1 VPATAERI
9 SRLDR
14 ARVHRLHS
22 GSKLSAP
29 GFGRLQSDDS
39 TRPAIE
45 KMHDSES
52 DRGYCH
58 LKDVPRSLFIV
69 IRGVL
74 AMGMLTCLV
83 LEPAVGRAA
92 YDGKPIPVDVWEPAS
107 NSERQ
112 RVRSNYVP
120 LAHAIKPWHV
130 CAAIPH
136 LKDDY
141 WMAVNFALIQEA
153 TRLGVR
159 LDVFEAGG
167 YEHLQTQR
175 RQIAECVRSGA
186 QAVILGA
193 ISASGLNDLIDAYAD
208 RNIPVVDLI
217 NGVSSRAV
225 AARVGAD
232 FYDMGLA
239 AGNYLKSVTSHTDK
253 PVRVAWFPGPNGAG
267 WVSVGD
273 QGLRDAIT
281 GTKIT
286 IVATRFGDTGIDEQT
301 RLVNAILDQHTDIDY
316 IVGTAVTAEAAVQV
330 LRERKLSERIKVVA
344 YYFGAGVH
352 RGIRRHAI
360 LAAPTDQ
367 PGLQTKLAVDV
378 VVRILE
384 KKAYPRHLSA
394 PVLLVDGRSVVRFDV
409 DWSLA
414 PPGFRRIFSTTN

>member
-1 VPATAERI
+1 MV
-9 SRLDR
+9 
-14 ARVHRLHS
+14 
-22 GSKLSAP
+22 
-29 GFGRLQSDDS
+29 
-39 TRPAIE
+39 
-45 KMHDSES
+45 M
-52 DRGYCH
+52 
-58 LKDVPRSLFIV
+58 
-69 IRGVL
+69 L
-74 AMGMLTCLV
+74 ASVV
-83 LEPAVGRAA
+83 LEPMIGRAA
-92 YDGKPIPVDVWEPAS
+92 YDAKPIPVDVWEPPF

-112 RVRSNYVP
+112 RVRRHYVP
-120 LAHAIKPWHV
+120 LAHATKRWNV
-130 CAAIPH
+130 CASIPH

-167 YEHLQTQR
+167 YEYLQTQK
-175 RQIAECVRSGA
+175 RQIAECVSSGA
-186 QAVILGA
+186 QAVILAA
-193 ISASGLNDLIDAYAD
+193 IFANGLNDLIAAYAD

-239 AGNYLKSVTSHTDK
+239 AGNYVKSVTSTDK
-253 PVRVAWFPGPNGAG
+253 PVRVAWFPGPKGAG
-267 WVSVGD
+267 WVWAGD
-273 QGLRDAIT
+273 QGLRDAVR
-281 GTKIT
+281 GTNIT
-286 IVATRFGDTGIDEQT
+286 IIETRFGDTGADEQT
-301 RLVNAILDQHTDIDY
+301 RLVNAVLDQHKDIDY

-330 LRERKLSERIKVVA
+330 LRERRLSERIKVIA

-384 KKAYPRHLSA
+384 KKDYPKHFSA
-394 PVLLVDGRSVVRFDV
+394 PVFLVDGSSVARFDV
-409 DWSLA
+409 DSSLA